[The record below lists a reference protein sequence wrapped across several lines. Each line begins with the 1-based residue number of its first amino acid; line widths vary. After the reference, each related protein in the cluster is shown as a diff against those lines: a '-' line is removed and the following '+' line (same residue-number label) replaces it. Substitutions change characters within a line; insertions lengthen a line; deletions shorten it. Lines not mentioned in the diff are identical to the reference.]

1 MKITIAASHRFHL
14 LDLARELENHG
25 HDVNFYSY
33 VSKKRNVSFGLS
45 EKSINSLF
53 LLSIPFLLLV
63 KISKNSDLSIK
74 ILHSFLDLYV
84 SYFSPKC
91 DLFIGLG
98 TVYLK
103 AFQKAKKQGAMTI
116 LEWGSKHIDVQQEI
130 LSKTPNYKKQN
141 PFFTRRSK
149 LGYEIADY
157 IAISSSHTKDS
168 FLAKGIPNDKLLVN
182 PYGVDLKM
190 FFPTKLCDKDIY
202 DLLIVGSWSYR
213 KGADL
218 LTKICSKHK
227 YSLLHVGSIVDIEFP
242 QLPNMTHIDSV
253 DQKELVKYYEKGK
266 VFVLPS
272 REEGLAMVQMQ
283 ALVCGLPIVC
293 SKDTGG
299 RDLKKFLSDEKW
311 VIEMES
317 FDLISLHNSIKKGLE
332 ISRQQKGIRDQSKE
346 ISQKLDWKSYGN
358 RYQENINTAKLK
370 QTYARKEIP
379 Q

>member
-33 VSKKRNVSFGLS
+33 VPKKRNVSFGLS
-45 EKSINSLF
+45 KKSVKSLF
-53 LLSIPFLLLV
+53 LLSIPFLLFV
-63 KISKNSDLSIK
+63 KISKNSDLSKK
-74 ILHSFLDLYV
+74 ILYSFLDLYV

-91 DLFIGLG
+91 DVFIGLG

-130 LSKTPNYKKQN
+130 LSKTPDYKKQH

-149 LGYEIADY
+149 IGYEIADY
-157 IAISSSHTKDS
+157 IAISSNHTKDS
-168 FLAKGIPNDKLLVN
+168 FIAKGIHKDKLLIN
-182 PYGVDLKM
+182 PYGVDLEM
-190 FFPTKLCDKDIY
+190 FSPTKLCNKDFY

-218 LTKICSKHK
+218 LTKFCSKHK
-227 YSLLHVGSIVDIEFP
+227 YTLLHVGSIVDIEFP
-242 QLPNMTHIDSV
+242 ELPNMTHIDSV
-253 DQKELVKYYEKGK
+253 NQKELIKYYQKAK

-311 VIEMES
+311 IIEMES
-317 FDLISLHNSIKKGLE
+317 FDLEALHNSIEKGLE
-332 ISRQQKGIRDQSKE
+332 ISAQQKGIRDQSKE
-346 ISQKLDWKSYGN
+346 IAQKLDWTSYGN
-358 RYQENINTAKLK
+358 RYQENINTAIFK
-370 QTYARKEIP
+370 QTYA
-379 Q
+379 